1 MLSSLRP
8 RRWLAGT
15 ADRAMA
21 GAADMDIY
29 SLCDWADVR
38 LHKGTR
44 IRAGFVASPVEVPAC
59 RGRSLCAVGWLR
71 L

>member
-1 MLSSLRP
+1 
-8 RRWLAGT
+8 
-15 ADRAMA
+15 
-21 GAADMDIY
+21 MDIY